1 MATLPNNLF
10 SPTVDLIY
18 STYKNSPPRPHL
30 GASQIG
36 AQCERALWYSYHH
49 CKLPAFSGR
58 MLRLFET
65 GKREEER
72 IIRELRRAGV
82 YVCDL
87 GNDGN
92 QIRFEMFGGRFAGSI
107 DGMVVGIPEAPKTP
121 HLLEIKTA
129 NDKSYKQMLKNGV
142 EHSKPLHY
150 AQMQVYMGAVGLKR
164 ALYIV
169 VNKNTDEIYSER
181 IELNS
186 KIYKQLIDKAERIVT
201 SDFPLERCESFSCR
215 FCDFKAIC
223 EWDELPDINC
233 RCCCHFGK
241 CEQETVCTKHLWN
254 PHLIPVTATDAS
266 EDDNWILYEN
276 GVKNGGDGLSS
287 QEIKDNYK
295 KLFYTLT
302 SYV

>member
-1 MATLPNNLF
+1 MALLPEQPNKA
-10 SPTVDLIY
+10 VELIY
-18 STYKNSPPRPHL
+18 STYTNSPPRPHL

-92 QIRFEMFGGRFAGSI
+92 QIRFEMFGGRFAGSL
-107 DGMVVGIPEAPKTP
+107 DGMVLGIPEAPKTP

-129 NDKSYKQMLKNGV
+129 NDKSFKQMLKHGV
-142 EHSKPLHY
+142 EHSKPLHF
-150 AQMQVYMGAVGLKR
+150 AQMMVYMGAVGLKR

-181 IELNS
+181 IEFHKPTYDL
-186 KIYKQLIDKAERIVT
+186 LINKAERIVT
-201 SDFPLERCESFSCR
+201 SDAPLERFESFECKW
-215 FCDFKAIC
+215 CEYQKIC
-223 EWDELPDINC
+223 EWEEMPAINC
-233 RCCCHFGK
+233 RTCAHWGR
-241 CEQETVCTKHLWN
+241 CETEEVCERHIFN
-254 PHLIPVTATDAS
+254 PHLVHSEAVDAS
-266 EDDNWILYEN
+266 EEDGWILYADGRRN
-276 GVKNGGDGLSS
+276 GPGYLSS
-287 QEIKDNYK
+287 EEM
-295 KLFYTLT
+295 
-302 SYV
+302 

>member
-18 STYKNSPPRPHL
+18 STYTNSPPRPHL

-36 AQCERALWYSYHH
+36 SQCERALWYSYHH

-129 NDKSYKQMLKNGV
+129 NDKSYKQMLKHGV
-142 EHSKPLHY
+142 EHSKPLHF
-150 AQMQVYMGAVGLKR
+150 AQMMVYMGAVGLKR

-181 IELNS
+181 IEFHKPTYDL
-186 KIYKQLIDKAERIVT
+186 LINKAERIVT
-201 SDFPLERCESFSCR
+201 SDAPLERFESFECKW
-215 FCDFKAIC
+215 CEYQKIC
-223 EWDELPDINC
+223 EWEEMPAINC
-233 RCCCHFGK
+233 RTCAHWGR
-241 CEQETVCTKHLWN
+241 CETEEVCERHIFN
-254 PHLIPVTATDAS
+254 PHLIHSEAVDAS
-266 EDDNWILYEN
+266 EEAGWILYADGRRN
-276 GVKNGGDGLSS
+276 GPGYLKS
-287 QEIKDNYK
+287 EEM
-295 KLFYTLT
+295 
-302 SYV
+302 

>member
-18 STYKNSPPRPHL
+18 STYTNSPPRPHL
-30 GASQIG
+30 GASEIG
-36 AQCERALWYSYHH
+36 KACERALWYSYHH
-49 CKLPAFSGR
+49 CKLPSFEPR

-92 QIRFEMFGGRFAGSI
+92 QIRFEMFGGKFAGSC
-107 DGMVVGIPEAPKTP
+107 DGIVLGIPEAPKTP

-129 NDKSYKQMLKNGV
+129 NDKSYKQMLKHGV
-142 EHSKPLHY
+142 EHSKPLHF
-150 AQMQVYMGAVGLKR
+150 AQMMVYMGAVGLKR

-181 IELNS
+181 IEFHKPTYDL
-186 KIYKQLIDKAERIVT
+186 LINKAERIVT
-201 SDFPLERCESFSCR
+201 SDAPLERFESFECKW
-215 FCDFKAIC
+215 CEYQKIC
-223 EWDELPDINC
+223 EWEEMPHICC
-233 RCCCHFGK
+233 RTCAHWGR
-241 CEQETVCTKHLWN
+241 CETEEVCERHIFN
-254 PHLIPVTATDAS
+254 PHLVHSEAVDAS
-266 EDDNWILYEN
+266 EEENWILYADGRRN
-276 GVKNGGDGLSS
+276 GPGYLSS
-287 QEIKDNYK
+287 EEM
-295 KLFYTLT
+295 
-302 SYV
+302 